1 MRSEITNQYIWF
13 VGGPPFVYAGRM
25 MALDRRQFA
34 AGIAGS
40 LAATGCERL
49 FAAPFVPARDP
60 QVVAFAPGGTLVATG
75 CSGLTDSTFPPR
87 PHPDVRK
94 CGVVAVWD
102 VQSGKRLFRWE
113 TFGDLTKLAFSP
125 NGTLLAAARLFETGE
140 GLALHEVR
148 VWELT
153 TGRQTK
159 SLDRCHSFA
168 FSPDGRQLAV
178 LSRSKCAL
186 YEVKD
191 WAKETLVKPLG
202 GAVSVSFAADGQSL
216 VGVVNDSGKF
226 RLRLASLAAGQDTV
240 GEAPAPIQSLAL
252 DDPFYRVAVAPDG
265 SLLATGH
272 DGGNIVVWDATTLDI
287 RSRLNTGERGL
298 AHPFFSPDA
307 KLLAAGCQENGDI
320 VIWNLTERQEVGR
333 FTFEKGGLRTY
344 LSRSADATFRPERDP
359 TRFCFSPDGDA
370 ILVGAY
376 GGILRATNGGQ
387 ELRRFGD

>member
-1 MRSEITNQYIWF
+1 MQRRRFFQITTAGLATAI
-13 VGGPPFVYAGRM
+13 AGR
-25 MALDRRQFA
+25 
-34 AGIAGS
+34 AG
-40 LAATGCERL
+40 
-49 FAAPFVPARDP
+49 AAPFVPARDP

-75 CSGLTDSTFPPR
+75 CSGLTDSAFPPR

-102 VQSGKRLFRWE
+102 VESGKRLFRWE

-125 NGTLLAAARLFETGE
+125 EGTLLAAARLFETDD

-148 VWELT
+148 VWDVT
-153 TGRQTK
+153 TGRLVK
-159 SLDRCHSFA
+159 SLDRCHSFD

-186 YEVKD
+186 YDVKD

-202 GAVSVSFAADGQSL
+202 GAISVAFAADGSSL
-216 VGVVNDSGKF
+216 IGVVRDEGKY
-226 RLRLASLAAGQDTV
+226 RLRLASVDDGTPS
-240 GEAPAPIQSLAL
+240 EPATSLPL
-252 DDPFYRVAVAPDG
+252 DEPFYRVAVAVDG

-272 DGGNIVVWDATTLDI
+272 DGGNVVVWDAATLDI
-287 RSRLNTGERGL
+287 RSRLRTGEQGL

-307 KLLAAGCQENGDI
+307 KLLAAGCQENGDV
-320 VIWNLTERQEVGR
+320 VIWNLGERQEVGR

-344 LSRSADATFRPERDP
+344 LARPAAETFRPERDP

-376 GGILRATNGGQ
+376 GGILRATSGGQ

>member
-1 MRSEITNQYIWF
+1 VGVLRADRLMMRK
-13 VGGPPFVYAGRM
+13 AH
-25 MALDRRQFA
+25 RRQFLHGTGA
-34 AGIAGS
+34 V
-40 LAATGCERL
+40 LATAIVSRTT
-49 FAAPFVPARDP
+49 AAPFVPARDP
-60 QVVAFAPGGTLVATG
+60 QCVAFAPGGTLVATG

-125 NGTLLAAARLFETGE
+125 DGTLLAAARLFETAD

-148 VWELT
+148 VWDLT
-153 TGRQTK
+153 TGRLVK
-159 SLDRCHSFA
+159 SLDRCHSFD

-186 YEVKD
+186 YDVKD
-191 WAKETLVKPLG
+191 WAKETLVRPLG
-202 GAVSVSFAADGQSL
+202 GAISVAFAADGLSL
-216 VGVVNDSGKF
+216 IGVVRDEEKY
-226 RLRLASLAAGQDTV
+226 RLRLASVEAGQATA
-240 GEAPAPIQSLAL
+240 GQTPAPRESLPL
-252 DDPFYRVAVAPDG
+252 DEPFYRVAVAVDG

-272 DGGNIVVWDATTLDI
+272 DGGNVVVWDAATLDI
-287 RSRLNTGERGL
+287 RSRLKTGERGL

-307 KLLAAGCQENGDI
+307 KLLAAGCQENGDV
-320 VIWNLTERQEVGR
+320 VIWNLGERQEVGR

-344 LSRSADATFRPERDP
+344 QSRPAGITFRPERDP

-370 ILVGAY
+370 FLVGAY
-376 GGILRATNGGQ
+376 GGILRATSGGQ